1 MNSLIEIL
9 NGRGAQFLRFAW
21 PMLWQSSLLI
31 ALLFA
36 LDFALRKRVRA
47 TVRYALWML
56 VLVKLVLPASLCLP
70 TGVGYWVPAPQSL
83 ALEEAMAPPMLA
95 HYENPRPAVPTTV
108 TRPPI
113 SAAVV
118 QRTVPLLPL
127 TWPGIVAASWFC
139 CVVVL
144 TMIFLLRAAQA
155 RRIAARATAT
165 DDFSELLSSCAR
177 KMRVRPGVSLRL
189 SDAVNTPAVCGVFRP
204 VILLPRALAGKLDAP
219 QMRAVLLHE
228 LAHIRRGDLWAGH
241 LQTTLQIFYFYNP
254 FLWLANAAIR
264 RVREE
269 AVDELVL
276 VAMAEEAAVYPETLL
291 NVAKFSLQAPRLA
304 FGFAGI
310 LEGKSTLGARLRLML
325 QRPWPTSAKLGVP
338 AAAAL
343 LLLAFV
349 LLPMGYAGKMPSYQ
363 GKTAEEWLNQM
374 NFGENLDDRVNV
386 EGINAFKQMGNKAV
400 PFLRKALVQTIQ
412 TNISATG
419 KGPQI
424 IPGSGIG
431 RPRMRDGREYAAFIL
446 ERMGPVAAPAIP
458 ELLGALPGHDTV
470 AIRAAAALGAIGPQA
485 RSSVPA
491 LFTALRSGN
500 EAAGEALV
508 RIDPDNPALVPAL
521 IEVVQNPPPSFNSQ
535 PVEEAVQ
542 AAVALKDLGP
552 RAKEAVPALRQM
564 LAQTNGPA
572 IPSEATFDARIF
584 AALALQKI
592 APDQPALVAEIN
604 AALHPPPGP
613 LPDINQLL
621 DDAEKANPNGRGS
634 ESLGYAL
641 YKLGGAVGTLRFGG
655 SPVPD
660 AMIRE
665 RILPL
670 FARALDGSD
679 AHEFGDVF
687 GGMIGL
693 GRAAA
698 PLLPRVIAFLG
709 TNDSSARLNG
719 ICLLGNIAPG
729 DMATLPILVQLLND
743 VDDPVRQNACS
754 VLTHF
759 GPEAKA
765 AIPGLHRC
773 LKENNIW
780 IQFHAALAL
789 WHIAKEPPSIPLLKT
804 AISLDE
810 NGDYVPLRTLEML
823 GGLSAQT
830 AETKSMIRQLA
841 EHSNAEVRTNA
852 LALLEKIGERK
863 SAP

>member
-1 MNSLIEIL
+1 MNSFVEIL
-9 NGRGAQFLRFAW
+9 NGLGAQFLRFAW

-56 VLVKLVLPASLCLP
+56 VLVKLVLPASLSLP
-70 TGVGYWVPAPQSL
+70 TGVGYWVPAPRSL
-83 ALEEAMAPPMLA
+83 AMEEAMAPPMLA
-95 HYENPRPAVPTTV
+95 HYENARPFTPPTA
-108 TRPPI
+108 TRPLKNV
-113 SAAVV
+113 AAV
-118 QRTVPLLPL
+118 QRTVPLPAL
-127 TWPGIVAASWFC
+127 TWPGIVGAGWFS
-139 CVVVL
+139 CVAVL
-144 TMIFLLRAAQA
+144 SMIFLLRAGQA
-155 RRIAARATAT
+155 RRIAARASAT
-165 DDFSELLSSCAR
+165 DDFSELLGACVR
-177 KMRVRPGVSLRL
+177 KMRVRAGVSLRL

-204 VILLPRALAGKLDAP
+204 VILLPKALAGKLDAP

-228 LAHIRRGDLWAGH
+228 LAHIRRGDLWLGH
-241 LQTTLQIFYFYNP
+241 LQAALQIFYFYNP
-254 FLWLANAAIR
+254 LLWLGNAAIR
-264 RVREE
+264 RAREE

-291 NVAKFSLQAPRLA
+291 NVAKFTLQAPRLA

-325 QRPWPTSAKLGVP
+325 QRPWPSSAKLGIP
-338 AAAAL
+338 AALAL
-343 LLLAFV
+343 LILALV

-374 NFGENLDDRVNV
+374 NFAENLDDKVNV
-386 EGINAFKQMGNKAV
+386 EGIHAFKQMGNKAV
-400 PFLRKALVQTIQ
+400 PFLRKALVQTLQ
-412 TNISATG
+412 TNMSATG
-419 KGPQI
+419 KGRQI

-431 RPRMRDGREYAAFIL
+431 RPRMRDGREYAAFVL
-446 ERMGPVAAPAIP
+446 ERMGPVAAPAVP
-458 ELLGALPGHDTV
+458 ELRAALEGGNIDV
-470 AIRAAAALGAIGPQA
+470 ADRAAAALGAIGPHA
-485 RSSVPA
+485 RAALPA
-491 LFTALRSGN
+491 LFAALQSGN
-500 EAAGEALV
+500 CFAGQALV
-508 RIDPDNPALVPAL
+508 EIDPDNPALVPAL
-521 IEVVQNPPPSFNSQ
+521 IEIVQNPPPRSSCQ
-535 PVEEAVQ
+535 PAVE
-542 AAVALKDLGP
+542 AAVALKNLGP
-552 RAKEAVPALRQM
+552 RAKAAVPALRQM
-564 LAQTNGPA
+564 LAQPNGPA
-572 IPSEATFDARIF
+572 NPGEVSFDARIF

-592 APDQPALVAEIN
+592 APDQPELVAEIN

-621 DDAEKANPNGRGS
+621 DDAEKADPNGRSS

-641 YKLGGAVGTLRFGG
+641 NKLGGAVGTLRFGG
-655 SPVPD
+655 SPVPE

-693 GRAAA
+693 DRAAV

-729 DMATLPILVQLLND
+729 DMATLPTLVQLLND

-773 LKENNIW
+773 LKENDIW
-780 IQFHAALAL
+780 IQFNAALAL

-810 NGDYVPLRTLEML
+810 NGDYVPLRILEML
-823 GGLSAQT
+823 GGLSEQSAV
-830 AETKSMIRQLA
+830 TKSIIRQLA
-841 EHSNAEVRTNA
+841 QHSNAEVRTNA
-852 LALLEKIGERK
+852 LALLEKIGEK
-863 SAP
+863 